1 MKIRHN
7 KKRNTAFIYES
18 LVKEAT
24 AAIIKNDKKTQTKV
38 VNILKKHF
46 GEGTILHQHLE
57 CYRSLYESTSLD
69 QNTAEKIL
77 REAKIGSRLLDTQG
91 LFVSQSDLIKDVNEE
106 FSNDFYNTFV
116 PNYKTLASIA
126 QVFSTK
132 LSPKNS
138 VILETQILTHMTRPT
153 LEERGTEQSIDPLI
167 VQTFVKKFNDK
178 YEVGLLEEQ
187 KALLNYYI
195 SSFSD
200 NSLTLKV
207 FLNDEIP
214 RLKKGLQEALLADEI
229 KQDKDMT
236 HKTHQIIEKLESFY
250 QVNLNEKVLLTIL
263 KTQKLVKEFANDGD
277 HG

>member
-1 MKIRHN
+1 M
-7 KKRNTAFIYES
+7 
-18 LVKEAT
+18 
-24 AAIIKNDKKTQTKV
+24 
-38 VNILKKHF
+38 
-46 GEGTILHQHLE
+46 
-57 CYRSLYESTSLD
+57 
-69 QNTAEKIL
+69 
-77 REAKIGSRLLDTQG
+77 
-91 LFVSQSDLIKDVNEE
+91 E

-138 VILETQILTHMTRPT
+138 VILETQILNHMTRPT
-153 LEERGTEQSIDPLI
+153 LEERGAEQSIDPLI

-178 YEVGLLEEQ
+178 YEAGLLEEQ

-200 NSLTLKV
+200 NSLTLKA
-207 FLNDEIP
+207 FLNEEIP
-214 RLKKGLQEALLADEI
+214 RLKKGLQEALLVDEI
-229 KQDKDMT
+229 KQDEDMT